1 MFRGFSLALTLGFP
15 TQTAI
20 ALLWLLGQQCAR
32 HRILSVLEISVR
44 AFNRMRKR
52 PNSALANLRDRVYE
66 PPYHFADIE
75 SQQDYHIQT
84 NSQQNQ
90 KQDLRKQRNYRST

>member
-66 PPYHFADIE
+66 PP
-75 SQQDYHIQT
+75 QDYHIQT